1 MSDVGEHF
9 VFLAAEARQ
18 ISGTR
23 LLTRPVGLTLHGR
36 DVLVAVDAVDEK
48 HLLVPISNSTMAED
62 QSSQGVTLSLRTL
75 RVGEVDLAFAD
86 LHCRIPSL
94 DLVFERLVDDV
105 VTRLTGGTVDP
116 VVACRNALDD
126 WRSLL
131 KTAGEGISREKVIG
145 LVGELE
151 VLRHL
156 AVHAPAAALDAWRG
170 PSKSVH
176 DFVRGSTELEVKTST
191 SISGNVISV
200 SNIDQLDPRLVDVLH
215 LLVVH
220 VSLNETAP
228 NLDERIDELVAI
240 GVPRGALLAKV
251 DEAGYVYESGVEIDD
266 RYAVRSVRAWLV
278 DDSFPGLRSGEIGE
292 ARLRGVAKV
301 HYELSLDAAPSRLS
315 DTAFATLVA
324 EWTKAES

>member
-1 MSDVGEHF
+1 MGEHF

-36 DVLVAVDAVDEK
+36 DVLVAMDAVDEK
-48 HLLVPISNSTMAED
+48 HLLVPISHSTVAED
-62 QSSQGVTLSLRTL
+62 QSSQGVTLGSRTL
-75 RVGEVDLAFAD
+75 RVGTVDVAFAD

-105 VTRLTGGTVDP
+105 VTRLTDGAVDP
-116 VVACRNALDD
+116 VSTCRRALDD

-131 KTAGEGISREKVIG
+131 KTAGGGISRENVIG

-156 AVHAPAAALDAWRG
+156 ATHAPTSALDSWRG

-176 DFVRGSTELEVKTST
+176 DFVRVGWELEVKTST
-191 SISGNVISV
+191 SISGNVITV
-200 SNIDQLDPRLVDVLH
+200 SNIDQLDPRLVDTLH

-220 VSLNETAP
+220 ARLDETAP
-228 NLDERIDELVAI
+228 SLDERIDELVAI

-251 DEAGYVYESGVEIDD
+251 DAAGYVYESGIDIDD
-266 RYAVRSVRAWLV
+266 RYTVRSVRAWLV
-278 DDSFPGLRSGEIGE
+278 DDSFPGLRGDEIGE
-292 ARLRGVAKV
+292 VRLKGVDKI
-301 HYELSLDAAPSRLS
+301 HYELNLDAAPSRLS
-315 DTAFATLVA
+315 DTELVSLVA
-324 EWTKAES
+324 KWTKAET